1 MAMAPVFP
9 HLQPEAK
16 ERSDH
21 TQHVK
26 LHFTATS
33 IHVLS
38 TLQPL
43 KTSDSTNQRVHDPK
57 AYIAYSFQT
66 SSPVLLPPVYG

>member
-1 MAMAPVFP
+1 MAMEPVFP
-9 HLQPEAK
+9 NLQPVAK

-26 LHFTATS
+26 LHFAATP

-38 TLQPL
+38 HLQPP
-43 KTSDSTNQRVHDPK
+43 KTNDSTNQRVHYPK
-57 AYIAYSFQT
+57 LYIANAFQT
-66 SSPVLLPPVYG
+66 LSLVL